1 MKLLINNQNVN
12 FTLENEKNL
21 GDVVAGINKWLKG
34 SGFNITDLRIDDE
47 PLNLEEKET
56 WQGRSIDSIDT
67 LYVNVKHITELRIA
81 NLETVLQYLNLLKKA
96 IQDENRAL
104 YSELVPGF
112 PFMLESLK
120 NNFLIETNNVES
132 DTFPGNEILHPIPIE
147 KINQL
152 EEQEK
157 SEYLKRIKIIE
168 ESLVTAIRDIENPKE
183 SLNTLTE
190 ELKKASEGISEVS
203 ILLQTGRDRE
213 AMGNI
218 IKFSNLTG
226 RLFRILS
233 SLSSSGVVNIN
244 ELKIG
249 NKSSKEF
256 YEELNSNLKELIEAF
271 KTNDSVLIGDLLEY
285 EIAPRI
291 EMLIA
296 LAREIQIS

>member
-147 KINQL
+147 KITQL

>member
-147 KINQL
+147 KITQL

-157 SEYLKRIKIIE
+157 SEYLKRIKVIE